1 MTNSNTTNNLL
12 PVTLTLSVI
21 YMAISFIQVGCT
33 APEPSSDKTIL
44 VFAAVSLVES
54 MSKIETK
61 FEEQH
66 DVNVSVSFGGS
77 QMLAQQIIRGAPA
90 DIFIP
95 AGNFQISDLQA
106 HDLIYG
112 EPTDIL
118 RNQLVIISRP
128 EISISSLNDLR
139 SNQFRKIAIANPQL
153 APAGNYAQEALKQAG
168 LWESIREKI
177 IFGIDVRATLG
188 YVESGNVDAS
198 IVYKT
203 DAATVDTPISIHAV
217 SPQTHSE
224 ISYPAALISRPD
236 RHEFSQQFI
245 NFLRTVHVGN
255 IFESYGFTPIVNTN

>member
-33 APEPSSDKTIL
+33 DPEPSSDKTIL

-61 FEEQH
+61 FEEQY

-139 SNQFRKIAIANPQL
+139 SNQFRKIA
-153 APAGNYAQEALKQAG
+153 K
-168 LWESIREKI
+168 KK
-177 IFGIDVRATLG
+177 IFGVNYRMYHVCTCTKL
-188 YVESGNVDAS
+188 
-198 IVYKT
+198 
-203 DAATVDTPISIHAV
+203 
-217 SPQTHSE
+217 
-224 ISYPAALISRPD
+224 AL
-236 RHEFSQQFI
+236 
-245 NFLRTVHVGN
+245 
-255 IFESYGFTPIVNTN
+255 